1 MMVNDQM
8 ILEEDY
14 DENYQ
19 PTELE
24 IKEYAASIGI
34 DVQKEPHLMF
44 VAREGINAPL
54 PEHWRPC
61 QAPTKDVYYFNFATG
76 ESIWDHPCDEFYK
89 SMVLEERKRFAL
101 EKNTTNNKKKAKT
114 KDESKKKKNHSAP
127 GTAGDELG
135 PLSKAPGQKL
145 NPLMLKAEPSIG
157 TPQMHKGSPSPLGP
171 LKSAESTGNT
181 GMGRG
186 SAANSQQVMGSL
198 NTTTGSFKSK
208 SLNLTSSVSLP
219 VYSADYEEDDDADR
233 PKNNAFDFGAHD
245 ITGLGYEESDPD
257 SDEQNERAKEES
269 ESDSD
274 DYNKEVDFGLDKNLS
289 EKLLEFENLEPGLR
303 GSLEK
308 MRASSSLG
316 MDIDGTLSLKS
327 TARDESPVAGGKA
340 SPVDQE
346 AERKRK
352 AELSAAAAD
361 KRAQDQFLKDEEFR
375 ISSNNEKALQLMQDK
390 LERELENAKLELLE
404 DKDRRLKRLK
414 DEIKR
419 EGEQEEK
426 RIRAEKKDMI
436 NKLNE
441 ELDKAQTEE
450 KEQLTQSQSLDLE
463 KLRAQFASEY
473 TQKEAELREQSE
485 RALQKLRDEVNALQ
499 QEEQG
504 KLEEEKEK
512 ALQKLSQQVDQSVA
526 SERSRLESEQQ
537 IQLESMHSKHDAE
550 IARLQEEAQRRHK
563 ERQEGLRLE
572 LEEAHK
578 EQMSKL
584 REELNK
590 LHKDE
595 QLKEEKELEAA
606 SKRQK
611 AINDLER
618 GLDEILSERK
628 RELKQ
633 EHQEQMDAMRKSHE
647 EQLKALQDEFKAKVE
662 AEQQQLSRELET
674 RKSQLQRQHDREVE
688 EIKNKFQVKK
698 ESLKDQMDDEEE
710 EMKEKKADIERRSN
724 FVEKSLKSIEL
735 QEKKL
740 EERRKK
746 LAVEREKLERDQ
758 DEALASRATSLG
770 EAEIERMRTERR
782 QLSQE
787 VAEEQTK
794 LDNVRQE
801 RKGLEGDVI
810 RLKMARE
817 QSNKKLTEI
826 RHRVESKLQE
836 FEGLQDR
843 FVEEVQKQTTSNAS
857 SIAPRVYP
865 VDGGRGLSGHA
876 LSTASPSPTK
886 LTLDDLQ
893 ASPEVTRGQH
903 LAALLSDDDEEDFGV
918 GKEKSKLK
926 LEDRIRWEDVLA
938 ADDNWLEPSLPENDK
953 RGLRAHLLKEQMT
966 ITRAKAFLH
975 KQRRMLK
982 QRHSALAAAKQE
994 LVKDATRAQQ
1004 ASVSDRGADLLQ
1016 EVKETLDTE
1025 GQRISTLESQVNT
1038 GSQLLEQKQE
1048 QLRRLEGLAQEDER
1062 EQEVYS
1068 PFDRPW
1074 QRVRIPNLDISDDES
1089 SGVSSSNA
1097 SLDNFLHGYIH
1108 HPFPYPPVK
1117 RGGAAGDDLSK
1128 ALHKINSELSKVLNY
1143 IDKDGNQ
1150 PLDGSVAAYTRSL
1163 ASQRASSLPEGM
1175 QWTPQPPVGA
1185 PPRDYS
1191 TLVYTAE
1198 QSLERK
1204 WRKYFGDRR
1213 APFTAVPAYH
1223 TSTHGFGLTSASA
1236 RDRHFS
1242 LNVPKH
1248 HQHLHHAAAAAV
1260 STPSSVHA
1268 QLAQQKEWLKQH
1280 HSRLDSPS
1288 YVNTHGWD
1296 SNSVH
1301 SNDLLSDQRRDR
1313 DVPQL
1318 YTPPRYGTGNLKLE
1332 LDENDEIRVRH
1343 F

>member
-24 IKEYAASIGI
+24 IQEYAASIGI
-34 DVQKEPHLMF
+34 DVKKEPHLMF

-61 QAPTKDVYYFNFATG
+61 QAPTGDVYYFNFATG

-101 EKNTTNNKKKAKT
+101 EKSTSNNKKKTKS
-114 KDESKKKKNHSAP
+114 KDESKKKKGNH
-127 GTAGDELG
+127 GAGGGGDDLG

-157 TPQMHKGSPSPLGP
+157 TPQIHKVSTGPLGP
-171 LKSAESTGNT
+171 LKSAESVGGSGTL
-181 GMGRG
+181 GRG
-186 SAANSQQVMGSL
+186 LGANSQQVVGSL
-198 NTTTGSFKSK
+198 NTTTGSLNKSK
-208 SLNLTSSVSLP
+208 SLNLTSSMSLP
-219 VYSADYEEDDDADR
+219 VYSGNYDEDDEVDR

-289 EKLLEFENLEPGLR
+289 EKLLEFENLEPNLR

-308 MRASSSLG
+308 
-316 MDIDGTLSLKS
+316 DIDGTLSLKS
-327 TARDESPVAGGKA
+327 TARDDSPVAGGKA
-340 SPVDQE
+340 SPLDPE

-361 KRAQDQFLKDEEFR
+361 KRAQDLLLKEEEFR

-419 EGEQEEK
+419 EGEAEEK
-426 RIRAEKKDMI
+426 KIRAEKKDMI

-450 KEQLTQSQSLDLE
+450 KEQLTKSQSLDLE
-463 KLRAQFASEY
+463 KLRADFASEHA
-473 TQKEAELREQSE
+473 QKEAELREQME
-485 RALQKLRDEVNALQ
+485 KALQKLRDEVSALQ
-499 QEEQG
+499 HEEQG
-504 KLEEEKEK
+504 KLEEEKKK
-512 ALQKLSQQVDQSVA
+512 ALEKLSQQVDQSVA
-526 SERSRLESEQQ
+526 SERARLESEQR
-537 IQLESMHSKHDAE
+537 IQLESMRSKHDAE
-550 IARLQEEAQRRHK
+550 ITRLEDEAQRRHK
-563 ERQEGLRLE
+563 ERQDGLRTE

-578 EQMSKL
+578 EQMLKL
-584 REELNK
+584 REELNR
-590 LHKDE
+590 LHDE
-595 QLKEEKELEAA
+595 EKFKEEKELEAA

-633 EHQEQMDAMRKSHE
+633 EHHDQMDALRKAHE
-647 EQLKALQDEFKAKVE
+647 EQLKVMQEEFKAKVE
-662 AEQQQLSRELET
+662 AEQQRLSRELET

-688 EIKNKFQVKK
+688 EMKNKFQVKK

-710 EMKEKKADIERRSN
+710 EIKEKKADIERRSN
-724 FVEKSLKSIEL
+724 YVEKSLKSIEL

-740 EERRKK
+740 EDRRKRLVSDK
-746 LAVEREKLERDQ
+746 EKLDHDQ
-758 DEALASRATSLG
+758 DEALGSRITSLG
-770 EAEIERMRTERR
+770 EAELERMRTERR
-782 QLSQE
+782 QLAQE
-787 VAEEQTK
+787 VAEEQSK
-794 LDNVRQE
+794 LDKARQE
-801 RKGLEGDVI
+801 RKGLEGDVV

-826 RHRVESKLQE
+826 RKRVETKLQE

-843 FVEEVQKQTTSNAS
+843 FVQEVQMQTS
-857 SIAPRVYP
+857 SPM
-865 VDGGRGLSGHA
+865 VDVGRGLASGGA
-876 LSTASPSPTK
+876 MSSGSQSPTK
-886 LTLDDLQ
+886 LTMEDLHS
-893 ASPEVTRGQH
+893 SPGAMRAHQFAG
-903 LAALLSDDDEEDFGV
+903 LLGDDDEDFGL
-918 GKEKSKLK
+918 GKEKSRMRLFG
-926 LEDRIRWEDVLA
+926 DNGSWEDMLA
-938 ADDNWLEPSLPENDK
+938 ADDNWLDHDVVETDK
-953 RGLRAHLLKEQMT
+953 RGLRAHLMKEQMT
-966 ITRAKAFLH
+966 IARAKAFLH

-994 LVKDATRAQQ
+994 LVKDATRAQH
-1004 ASVSDRGADLLQ
+1004 ANVSGRGAELLE
-1016 EVKETLDTE
+1016 EVKDTLDNE
-1025 GQRISTLESQVNT
+1025 GQRISALESQVNT
-1038 GSQLLEQKQE
+1038 GSKLLEQKEE
-1048 QLRRLEGLAQEDER
+1048 QLHRLEGLAKEDENER
-1062 EQEVYS
+1062 EAFS
-1068 PFDRPW
+1068 PFNRPW

-1097 SLDNFLHGYIH
+1097 SMENFLHGH
-1108 HPFPYPPVK
+1108 AHLLPFPPSG
-1117 RGGAAGDDLSK
+1117 RNGAANDDLSK
-1128 ALHKINSELSKVLNY
+1128 ALHKINSELSRVLSFM
-1143 IDKDGNQ
+1143 DKDENQ
-1150 PLDGSVAAYTRSL
+1150 QPAEGSLAYARSM
-1163 ASQRASSLPEGM
+1163 ASQRVSSLPEGM
-1175 QWTPQPPVGA
+1175 QWTPQPPVGIPA
-1185 PPRDYS
+1185 RDYS
-1191 TLVYTAE
+1191 TMVHTAE

-1213 APFTAVPAYH
+1213 APFTAVPAYR
-1223 TSTHGFGLTSASA
+1223 TSSHGFGLTSSSA
-1236 RDRHFS
+1236 RDRHFN
-1242 LNVPKH
+1242 LNTPKH
-1248 HQHLHHAAAAAV
+1248 YQHHHNHHTPTAT
-1260 STPSSVHA
+1260 TPSTVHV

-1288 YVNTHGWD
+1288 YVNMHGWD
-1296 SNSVH
+1296 SNSVR
-1301 SNDLLSDQRRDR
+1301 SNDLLSDQHRER

-1318 YTPPRYGTGNLKLE
+1318 FTSPRYGGGSLKLE

-1343 F
+1343 L